1 MFAGALKSTQPP
13 SVRDPGSFAVSFL
26 PRARQIDLVA
36 PDGEIYAQ
44 GEQAG
49 ALYRVEFGAVRV
61 YRLHSDGRRQIV
73 AFHLAGETFG
83 LEAGHTHS
91 FFAEATVHTG
101 LSKFTHAPGEMASQE
116 LMALALRSMLHA
128 QEHLLVVSRQSA
140 VEKLSAFLL
149 DVAERQG
156 DFDQI
161 DLPMTRVDIGE
172 YLGMTIETV
181 SRSFSKLRD
190 EGILRL
196 HSAKII
202 EIVQPEKLALLCI

>member
-1 MFAGALKSTQPP
+1 MFADAHTQTHRRSGPAINSGGVP
-13 SVRDPGSFAVSFL
+13 FLSRVRPISLF
-26 PRARQIDLVA
+26 A

-44 GEQAG
+44 GETAD

-61 YRLHSDGRRQIV
+61 YRLHTDGRRQIV
-73 AFHLAGETFG
+73 AFYFAGETFG
-83 LEAGHTHS
+83 LEAGRTHS

-101 LSKFTHAPGEMASQE
+101 LATFSSFAGEVVTQE
-116 LMALALRSMLHA
+116 LMTLALRSMLHA

-140 VEKLSAFLL
+140 IEKLGAFLL

-156 DFDQI
+156 DLEHI
-161 DLPMTRVDIGE
+161 DLQMTRVDIGE

-196 HSAKII
+196 HGAKSV
-202 EIVQPEKLALLCI
+202 EILQPAKLALLCK

>member
-1 MFAGALKSTQPP
+1 MFAGTHTQTHHRSGPAINSGAVP
-13 SVRDPGSFAVSFL
+13 FLSRVRPISLF
-26 PRARQIDLVA
+26 A

-44 GEQAG
+44 GETAD

-61 YRLHSDGRRQIV
+61 YRLHTDGRRQIV
-73 AFHLAGETFG
+73 AFYLAGETFG
-83 LEAGHTHS
+83 LEAGRTHS

-101 LSKFTHAPGEMASQE
+101 LARFSSFAGEVVTQE
-116 LMALALRSMLHA
+116 LMTLALQSMLHA
-128 QEHLLVVSRQSA
+128 QEHILVVSRQSA
-140 VEKLSAFLL
+140 IEKLGAFLL

-156 DFDQI
+156 DLEHI
-161 DLPMTRVDIGE
+161 DLQMTRVDIGE

-196 HSAKII
+196 HGAKSV
-202 EIVQPEKLALLCI
+202 EILQPAKLALLCK